1 MKPINFFILILF
13 LFYSSSFCQN
23 EKINLSST
31 VSAIPSINVT
41 LGGAFPLNGTYQANI
56 NERADQ
62 VISRIYYLLLKDK
75 IIEGPATSK
84 YYNENRMLSVELSG
98 GILSYMREEYLG
110 FSLRRVK
117 LVREKEP
124 SVLLNI
130 KKFWLEGDYKNN
142 PYLQNNDV
150 LIFEKVD
157 LSKSYIQIEGAVKY
171 PGRYEYVRGDKLS
184 DAIYYAGGIDETY
197 EGIDSVYIYRQ
208 NEQGEI
214 DEIKRLNVKEDIEL
228 KNKDR
233 IKVIYRADQRKDYRA
248 LIIGEVR
255 RPGYVYI
262 GKSRMKLREAIKESG
277 GFTQDAD
284 LRSSVLIRSKGFFRE
299 MSEIEKR
306 ERWLDQY
313 LIYRMARM
321 SLEDSVYFSID
332 NMVRMNRAIASIDF
346 EKVMIE
352 GSEEGDFMLDD
363 EDVIIIP
370 RKSDKVYVFGQVN
383 NPGFIKVKEKEDWRY
398 YIEKGGGLGESASG
412 EVYIIK
418 NVSRSWHNVKEYK
431 GEIEA
436 GDMIWAAKK
445 TYRDFD
451 FYASRIASIATITST
466 FITLVVLI
474 LNLTKK

>member
-1 MKPINFFILILF
+1 
-13 LFYSSSFCQN
+13 
-23 EKINLSST
+23 
-31 VSAIPSINVT
+31 
-41 LGGAFPLNGTYQANI
+41 
-56 NERADQ
+56 
-62 VISRIYYLLLKDK
+62 
-75 IIEGPATSK
+75 
-84 YYNENRMLSVELSG
+84 
-98 GILSYMREEYLG
+98 
-110 FSLRRVK
+110 
-117 LVREKEP
+117 
-124 SVLLNI
+124 
-130 KKFWLEGDYKNN
+130 
-142 PYLQNNDV
+142 
-150 LIFEKVD
+150 

-352 GSEEGDFMLDD
+352 GSEEGDFMLED

-431 GEIEA
+431 GEIKA

-445 TYRDFD
+445 HTG
-451 FYASRIASIATITST
+451 I
-466 FITLVVLI
+466 LI
-474 LNLTKK
+474 FMLRELRRLLL

>member
-1 MKPINFFILILF
+1 MKNSKASNIIFLLIIICKFHINIVLAQSEKFNLNINQL
-13 LFYSSSFCQN
+13 QN
-23 EKINLSST
+23 VAPN
-31 VSAIPSINVT
+31 INVT
-41 LGGAFPLNGTYQANI
+41 IIGGFPFIGVYSANA
-56 NERADQ
+56 NERIDQ
-62 VISRIYYLLLKDK
+62 FI
-75 IIEGPATSK
+75 
-84 YYNENRMLSVELSG
+84 
-98 GILSYMREEYLG
+98 
-110 FSLRRVK
+110 RR
-117 LVREKEP
+117 
-124 SVLLNI
+124 LLNADSI
-130 KKFWLEGDYKNN
+130 FRTDDKLSFSIRDIVIYKENGSQISINLRKFFIEGDYAHNL
-142 PYLQNNDV
+142 YLSNNDKIV
-150 LIFEKVD
+150 FKKINID
-157 LSKSYIQIEGAVKY
+157 NCYIQIEGAVKY

-352 GSEEGDFMLDD
+352 GSEEGDFMLED

-431 GEIEA
+431 GEIKA

-445 TYRDFD
+445 HTG
-451 FYASRIASIATITST
+451 I
-466 FITLVVLI
+466 LI
-474 LNLTKK
+474 FMLRELRRLLL